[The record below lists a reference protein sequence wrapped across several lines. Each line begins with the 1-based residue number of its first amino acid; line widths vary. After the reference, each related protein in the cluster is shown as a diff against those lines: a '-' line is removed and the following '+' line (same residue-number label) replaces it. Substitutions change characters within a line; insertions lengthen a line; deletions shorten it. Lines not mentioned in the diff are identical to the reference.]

1 MHDILFAQPWSGRL
15 RDYDLSRGY
24 ACDEFCPAAEL
35 IVAGNRVMA
44 LLREAAAAWVHQP
57 NHTELVAFL
66 VKMHTYLN
74 YVHPFVEGNGRT
86 QRL

>member
-1 MHDILFAQPWSGRL
+1 
-15 RDYDLSRGY
+15 
-24 ACDEFCPAAEL
+24 
-35 IVAGNRVMA
+35 MA